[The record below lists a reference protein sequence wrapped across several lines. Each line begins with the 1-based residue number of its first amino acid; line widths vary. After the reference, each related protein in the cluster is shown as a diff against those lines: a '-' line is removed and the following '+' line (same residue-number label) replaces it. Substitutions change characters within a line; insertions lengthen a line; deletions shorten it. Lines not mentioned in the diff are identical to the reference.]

1 MGSPAVSVCIPVF
14 NCRTY
19 IATAIDTVLAQT
31 FTDFELIVLDNCSDD
46 GTSEVIGS
54 YHDPRLRVIRH
65 ATNIGAAGNWN
76 RALAESSGSY
86 VKLVC
91 ADDSLYPDCLA
102 RQVAT
107 LERADRNVVMTCCSR
122 DIIDESG
129 KKIFSRGYGRG
140 SGLISGREAI
150 RQVVRSG
157 TNILGEVS
165 AVLFRRDVIRQAGQF
180 DQSLPYVIDVDL
192 WVRILRHGALVVTP
206 EALCTYRVS
215 RSSWSVAVAASQS
228 DNFCQLIARI
238 ADEYQVPLSR
248 ADRWRGQLM
257 AKLNSKLRRFFYLV
271 FLRGPTTTP

>member
-1 MGSPAVSVCIPVF
+1 MGSPTVSVCIPVY
-14 NCRTY
+14 NCRPY
-19 IATAIDTVLAQT
+19 IGTAIESVLAQT

-46 GTSEVIGS
+46 GTFEVIGG

-107 LERADRNVVMTCCSR
+107 LERAGSNVVMTCCSR

-129 KKIFSRGYGRG
+129 KKILNRGYGRG
-140 SGLISGREAI
+140 SGLISGWEAI
-150 RQVVRSG
+150 RQVVCSG

-165 AVLFRRDVIRQAGQF
+165 AVLFRRSVIREAGQF

-192 WVRILRHGALVVTP
+192 WVRILRCGDLVVTP
-206 EALCTYRVS
+206 EPLCTYRVS
-215 RSSWSVAVAASQS
+215 RSSWSFAVAASQS
-228 DNFCQLIARI
+228 ANFCQLITRI

-248 ADRWRGQLM
+248 ADRWRGQVM